1 MNAITNLMLIITFII
16 MLLLSISYS
25 MMKKNLM
32 ELEKSSPIEC
42 GMNPINSPRT
52 PFSIQFFL
60 IAILFMI
67 FDVEIALI
75 IPLPLLKMFNM
86 KMFLLTIFTFL
97 LILLLGIIYEWHNG
111 ALE

>member
-1 MNAITNLMLIITFII
+1 MNAIFSLMLIIMFII
-16 MLLLSISYS
+16 MLLFMVSS
-25 MMKKNLM
+25 MLMKKTLM

-75 IPLPLLKMFNM
+75 IPLPILKMFNV
-86 KMFLLTIFTFL
+86 KIFLLTIFTFL
-97 LILLLGIIYEWHNG
+97 MILLLGIIYEWYNG